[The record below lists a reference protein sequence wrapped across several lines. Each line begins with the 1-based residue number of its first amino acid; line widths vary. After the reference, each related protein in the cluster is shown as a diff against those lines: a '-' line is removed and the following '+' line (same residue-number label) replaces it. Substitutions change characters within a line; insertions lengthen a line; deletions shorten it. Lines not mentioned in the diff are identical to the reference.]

1 MKGLFKRL
9 SVLTAS
15 LAMVFGVGLVNNEK
29 KNAKAEAT
37 IYKQTIFSKENNSA
51 GNSSYTGTFD
61 NTTNGFTVKVA
72 NGNNNQNNWSG
83 HVRFGQK
90 KAASKGTIITN
101 EAIDKKITRID
112 LAIGA
117 KCTSVNAINV
127 YADANATPTTLIGSF
142 ADYGTNKTISLD
154 VSAKTA
160 TDLFY
165 KIEFDM
171 AAGANGNLDIGQV
184 DFYVDDSISED
195 TPLISIN
202 EGAQKIQPSESVT
215 FTTTIKNVDPSPTV
229 TWSTD
234 TNDYGTI
241 DQDGKFTATAEGV
254 VTVTATMTVNG
265 TDYSASVKVTIK
277 TKVEPVISEVAISDL
292 MTKTTADNTVIKVKG
307 KVANLA
313 NTTYGNFD
321 LVDVNDS
328 TKKIYVYG
336 ATADTTKL
344 TLTDS
349 ENGYYTGTWQS
360 GPNFNKACVADDII
374 TMHAV
379 LTVYKNAPQ
388 IQGVIVEVEKPAEA
402 ITLSDTSV
410 IMKNGTGKTLTATL
424 TGLTGSVTWASSNT
438 DVADVADG
446 VITTKAAGNTTITAT
461 LGSVTAS
468 CYVGV
473 TDNLGSVEEPF
484 NVSDAI
490 YAAIA
495 GNGLTSTEK
504 YYIKGIIAAYTPNSS
519 DVSTYGN
526 ISFDISDDGTTT
538 KVFKAFQVNYLNGD
552 KFTSADQVAEGDTV
566 VLYGA
571 VMNYNNAT
579 PETEAK
585 GVAYVY
591 AHTPKVTRTLKS
603 LSLSGS
609 LVKTEYTTDDT
620 FSPEGLTITANYSD
634 ETTED
639 VTNDVTWPALTAGM
653 TSITG
658 TYEDKTIEVTGI
670 TVTEAVVTYTLTIK
684 QDVETIYA
692 DTDGKLTYELKDNK
706 GNAFSGNITS
716 VAWSSSNTTV
726 LEIGQTSGE
735 YLAYESGKTTIEL
748 CVYTDNTSVYFN
760 TTLELEVKNAPTY
773 VVDKLTASDF
783 TATSTGYTDFKDV
796 ASTSGIKYAGNSA
809 KNGSNIQLKSKNS
822 NSGIVSTTAK
832 RILTKVEAEWSST
845 ATGTLD
851 VYGYNTAFNDA
862 TELYNTK
869 AVKLGSLTS
878 ASPSLEIPTDA
889 KYAYVGV
896 RSNKGA
902 VIIASI
908 SFTWDVSKDANDFI
922 DMWNKM
928 RADGTNGICD
938 YLNGTQDS
946 SELDTLLEM
955 YNTMLDDAD
964 KAIVN
969 DAADGENNT
978 IGNSILYIAA
988 YKAAHTSNNSGMNNA
1003 YRAVTN
1009 NISFILI
1016 ISVIGLSSVLGYYFI
1031 QKRRLA
1037 K

>member
-9 SVLTAS
+9 SVLAAS
-15 LAMVFGVGLVNNEK
+15 LAMVFGVDLVNNEK
-29 KNAKAEAT
+29 NAKA
-37 IYKQTIFSKENNSA
+37 A
-51 GNSSYTGTFD
+51 GESTY
-61 NTTNGFTVKVA
+61 VKV
-72 NGNNNQNNWSG
+72 
-83 HVRFGQK
+83 
-90 KAASKGTIITN
+90 T
-101 EAIDKKITRID
+101 EAPTDWTGEYV
-112 LAIGA
+112 LVYESSA
-117 KCTSVNAINV
+117 TSAYVWTGV
-127 YADANATPTTLIGSF
+127 DATSC
-142 ADYGTNKTISLD
+142 Y
-154 VSAKTA
+154 
-160 TDLFY
+160 
-165 KIEFDM
+165 E
-171 AAGANGNLDIGQV
+171 
-184 DFYVDDSISED
+184 
-195 TPLISIN
+195 
-202 EGAQKIQPSESVT
+202 
-215 FTTTIKNVDPSPTV
+215 TTTITDSKISLSPTAKLNIASM
-229 TWSTD
+229 TGGYSIKISGG
-234 TNDYGTI
+234 TNN
-241 DQDGKFTATAEGV
+241 GKYVGQGSNA
-254 VTVTATMTVNG
+254 NG
-265 TDYSASVKVTIK
+265 MKIQASA
-277 TKVEPVISEVAISDL
+277 
-292 MTKTTADNTVIKVKG
+292 
-307 KVANLA
+307 LA
-313 NTTYGNFD
+313 NTLSIASNSATIISGGAYMRFNANTDQMRFRYYKSTSYTKQKAVQLYKLDESSIDPNESKITLD
-321 LVDVNDS
+321 LSSSMMKVE
-328 TKKIYVYG
+328 
-336 ATADTTKL
+336 TTL
-344 TLTDS
+344 TLNAETS
-349 ENGYYTGTWQS
+349 GTGTTITWES
-360 GPNFNKACVADDII
+360 SDINVA
-374 TMHAV
+374 T
-379 LTVYKNAPQ
+379 
-388 IQGVIVEVEKPAEA
+388 
-402 ITLSDTSV
+402 
-410 IMKNGTGKTLTATL
+410 
-424 TGLTGSVTWASSNT
+424 
-438 DVADVADG
+438 VADG
-446 VITTKAAGNTTITAT
+446 VVTALKAGTTTITAT
-461 LGSVTAS
+461 FGTAS
-468 CYVGV
+468 ASCKILVNPEHSG
-473 TDNLGSVEEPF
+473 TSANDPLTIAE
-484 NVSDAI
+484 AK
-490 YAAIA
+490 AAIA
-495 GNGLTSTEK
+495 GNGLASTEK

-552 KFTSADQVAEGDTV
+552 KFTSADQVAKGDTV

-579 PETEAK
+579 PETAGK
-585 GVAYVY
+585 GAAYVY
-591 AHTPKVTRTLKS
+591 AHTPKVTRTLES
-603 LSLSGS
+603 LSLTGT
-609 LVKTEYTTDDT
+609 LTKTEYTTDDT
-620 FSPEGLTITANYSD
+620 FSPKGLTITANYSD

-670 TVTEAVVTYTLTIK
+670 TVTEAVVTYTLSIK
-684 QDVETIYA
+684 LDVETVYA

-716 VAWSSSNTTV
+716 VAWSSSNTTA

-735 YLAYESGKTTIEL
+735 YLAYEAGKTTIEL
-748 CVYTDNTSVYFN
+748 WVYTDNTSVYFN

-773 VVDKLTASDF
+773 VVDKLTANDF
-783 TATSTGYTDFKDV
+783 TATSTAYTNFKDV
-796 ASTSGIKYAGNSA
+796 TSTSGIKYAGQSANNS
-809 KNGSNIQLKSKNS
+809 SNIQLRSKNN

-845 ATGTLD
+845 TTGTLD

-896 RSNKGA
+896 RSNSGA

-988 YKAAHTSNNSGMNNA
+988 YKAAHTSNNAGMNNA
-1003 YRAVTN
+1003 YHAVTN

-1031 QKRRLA
+1031 QKRRLV

>member
-9 SVLTAS
+9 SVLAAS
-15 LAMVFGVGLVNNEK
+15 LAMVFGVDLVNNEK
-29 KNAKAEAT
+29 KNAKASISDYTKVTDISSLATDDKVIIYSDGLSKGVSGANSNKNDATVSDVEADW
-37 IYKQTIFSKENNSA
+37 IQYKVTTTTGGVYLYDETASKYITTP
-51 GNSSYTGTFD
+51 GNSNVFKYGTQYVCTVNTDGVLQCNSRYLCANGTFYRMYKSIGSYNPFYVYKV
-61 NTTNGFTVKVA
+61 NTTQTTDPSIK
-72 NGNNNQNNWSG
+72 
-83 HVRFGQK
+83 
-90 KAASKGTIITN
+90 II
-101 EAIDKKITRID
+101 
-112 LAIGA
+112 
-117 KCTSVNAINV
+117 
-127 YADANATPTTLIGSF
+127 
-142 ADYGTNKTISLD
+142 
-154 VSAKTA
+154 
-160 TDLFY
+160 
-165 KIEFDM
+165 
-171 AAGANGNLDIGQV
+171 
-184 DFYVDDSISED
+184 
-195 TPLISIN
+195 

-215 FTTTIKNVDPSPTV
+215 FTVDIKNVDPSPTV

-292 MTKTTADNTVIKVKG
+292 MTKTAADNTVIKVKG
-307 KVANLA
+307 KVANIVSTA
-313 NTTYGNFD
+313 YGNFD

-336 ATADTTKL
+336 ATADATKL

-349 ENGYYTGTWQS
+349 ENGYYTGSWQS
-360 GPNFNKACVADDII
+360 GPNFKNACVADDII

-379 LTVYKNAPQ
+379 LTVYQNAPQ
-388 IQGVIVEVEKPAEA
+388 IQGVIVDIEKPAES

-410 IMKNGTGKTLTATL
+410 IMKNGASKTLTATL
-424 TGLTGSVTWASSNT
+424 TGLTGNVTWASSNT
-438 DVADVADG
+438 DVADIADG

-538 KVFKAFQVNYLNGD
+538 KVFKAFRVNYLEGA
-552 KFTSADQVAEGDTV
+552 KFTSTDQVAVGDTV

-579 PETEAK
+579 PETEGK
-585 GVAYVY
+585 GAAYVY

-603 LSLSGS
+603 LSLSGA
-609 LVKTEYTTDDT
+609 LIKTEYTTDDT
-620 FSPEGLTITANYSD
+620 FSPKGLTITANYSD
-634 ETTED
+634 GTTED
-639 VTNDVTWPALTAGM
+639 VTSSVTWPALTAGM

-684 QDVETIYA
+684 LDVEAIYA
-692 DTDGKLTYELKDNK
+692 NTDGKLTYELKDSK
-706 GNAFSGNITS
+706 GNAFSGNITT

-726 LEIGQTSGE
+726 LEIDSNNGE
-735 YLAYESGKTTIEL
+735 YLAYEAGKTTIEL
-748 CVYTDNTSVYFN
+748 WVYTDNTSVYFN
-760 TTLELEVKNAPTY
+760 TTLELEVTNAPTY
-773 VVDKLTASDF
+773 IVDKLTANDF

-796 ASTSGIKYAGNSA
+796 TSTSGIKYAGNSA
-809 KNGSNIQLKSKNS
+809 KNSSNIQLKSKNS

-845 ATGTLD
+845 TTGTLD

-869 AVKLGSLTS
+869 AKKLGSLTS
-878 ASPSLEIPTDA
+878 TSPSLEIPTDE

-902 VIIASI
+902 VILASI

-946 SELDTLLEM
+946 SKLDTLLEM
-955 YNTMLDDAD
+955 YNTMLNDAD

-969 DAADGENNT
+969 EAADGDNNT

-1003 YRAVTN
+1003 YHAVTN
-1009 NISFILI
+1009 NISFILV
-1016 ISVIGLSSVLGYYFI
+1016 ISVVGLSSVLGYYFI

>member
-9 SVLTAS
+9 SVLAAS
-15 LAMVFGVGLVNNEK
+15 LAMVFGVDLVNNEK
-29 KNAKAEAT
+29 KNAKADAT
-37 IYKQTIFSKENNSA
+37 VYKQTIFSADNNGS
-51 GNSSYTGTFD
+51 GTNSYTSSFQ
-61 NTTNGFTVKVA
+61 NTTNGFVVTVA
-72 NGNNNQNNWSG
+72 NGNTNNNNASWSG
-83 HVRFGQK
+83 HVRFGRK
-90 KAASKGTIITN
+90 KNASKGSIVTN
-101 EAIDKKITRID
+101 EIIDKQITRID
-112 LAIGA
+112 LTIGS
-117 KCTSVNAINV
+117 KCSNVNAINV
-127 YADANATPTTLIGSF
+127 YADTNSTPTTLIGSF
-142 ADYGTNKTISLD
+142 TGYGTNKTISLD
-154 VSAKTA
+154 VAAKTT

-171 AAGANGNLDIGQV
+171 SSASANGTLDIGQV

-202 EGAQKIQPSESVT
+202 ESAQKIQPSESVT
-215 FTTTIKNVDPSPTV
+215 FTTTIKNVDPAPTV

-241 DQDGKFTATAEGV
+241 DQDGKFTANTTEGE
-254 VTVTATMTVNG
+254 VTVTASMTVNG
-265 TDYSASVKVTIK
+265 TDYSDSVKVTVK
-277 TKVEPVISEVAISDL
+277 AKVEPVISEVAISDL
-292 MTKTTADNTVIKVKG
+292 MTKTAADNTVIKVRG

-349 ENGYYTGTWQS
+349 ENGYYTGTWKS
-360 GPNFNKACVADDII
+360 GPNFKNACVADDII

-379 LTVYKNAPQ
+379 LIIYNSTPQ
-388 IQGVIVEVEKPAEA
+388 IQGVIVDVEKPAES

-410 IMKNGTGKTLTATL
+410 IMKNGASKTLTATL
-424 TGLTGSVTWASSNT
+424 TGLTGNVTWASSNT
-438 DVADVADG
+438 DVADIADG

-484 NVSDAI
+484 NVADAI

-495 GNGLTSTEK
+495 GNGLASTEK

-519 DVSTYGN
+519 DVSGHGN

-538 KVFKAFQVNYLNGD
+538 KVFKAFQVNYLEGA
-552 KFTSADQVAEGDTV
+552 KFTSTDQVAVGDTV

-579 PETEAK
+579 PETEGK
-585 GVAYVY
+585 GAAYVY
-591 AHTPKVTRTLKS
+591 AHTPKVTRTLKN

-684 QDVETIYA
+684 QDVETIYVN
-692 DTDGKLTYELKDNK
+692 TEGNLTYELKDNK
-706 GNAFSGNITS
+706 GNDFSGNITS
-716 VAWSSSNTTV
+716 VAWSSSNTTA

-735 YLAYESGKTTIEL
+735 YLAYEAGKTTIEL
-748 CVYTDNTSVYFN
+748 WVYTDNTSVYFN

-773 VVDKLTASDF
+773 VVDKLTANDLK
-783 TATSTGYTDFKDV
+783 ATSSSYADFENV
-796 ASTSGIKYAGNSA
+796 TSTSGIKYAGNSA
-809 KNGSNIQLKSKNS
+809 RNGSNIQLKSKN
-822 NSGIVSTTAK
+822 NISGIVSTTAN
-832 RILTKVEAEWSST
+832 RILTKVEVEWASSNT
-845 ATGTLD
+845 NTLE
-851 VYGYNTAFNDA
+851 VYGSNTAFNKASDLYA
-862 TELYNTK
+862 TDLK
-869 AVKLGSLTS
+869 AEKLGTISSSDTT
-878 ASPSLEIPTDA
+878 LEITSET

-896 RSNKGA
+896 RSESGA
-902 VIIASI
+902 LCKH
-908 SFTWDVSKDANDFI
+908 FLHMGCK
-922 DMWNKM
+922 
-928 RADGTNGICD
+928 
-938 YLNGTQDS
+938 Q
-946 SELDTLLEM
+946 
-955 YNTMLDDAD
+955 
-964 KAIVN
+964 
-969 DAADGENNT
+969 
-978 IGNSILYIAA
+978 
-988 YKAAHTSNNSGMNNA
+988 
-1003 YRAVTN
+1003 
-1009 NISFILI
+1009 
-1016 ISVIGLSSVLGYYFI
+1016 
-1031 QKRRLA
+1031 RR